1 MEKRRQIP
9 HSADFVR
16 NDSRVAE
23 QGNTARLKSCPPEL
37 REFSHLL

>member
-9 HSADFVR
+9 HSADSVR

-23 QGNTARLKSCPPEL
+23 QGNMARLKWCPREL
-37 REFSHLL
+37 CEFSHLL